1 MGFKIQKAAT
11 APSVQKRLSIP
22 GDTWRLVE
30 FVSKRDDVDAG
41 EVVNQALAYALKG
54 EQKALEKATK
64 EGEARHE

>member
-1 MGFKIQKAAT
+1 MGFKIQKTTT

-22 GDTWRLVE
+22 GETWSLVE
-30 FVSKRDDVDAG
+30 FVAKRDVVDPS